1 MKPCVVGI
9 GGAGGNILKQFLQ
22 SMDANLVVH
31 QFGEILSFGDVKGIW
46 LESAS
51 QDAQKQDYYGDV
63 SRGCYPGYLICHEMM
78 NDSSST
84 VSYVMDIYGLNLKAP
99 GFDRRAEYLK
109 AVFEVF
115 ESDSVLKTKC
125 SDEFE
130 GYSNPLSG
138 YMWKIGIRPLTII
151 SIGKNAED
159 SKPKDANDK
168 SSTKISFSNPI
179 SKIRTIR
186 SKKISKLC
194 DSILFLASL
203 GGGTGTGFINPITN
217 YVRSENLGFP
227 IFALGVLTEMGSDE
241 RHAAE
246 GKRFL
251 GATIAMYDLL
261 TKETGTGIDGLIL
274 VDNQIMVEKYE
285 RNYSAMD
292 KDIYSAFKPLLD
304 LRNYPGYSL
313 QDDSL
318 AIRGVIGGQEV
329 EVNSEVK
336 NDTNKKTSNKI
347 FPPMLVP
354 CYCIRPDHEST
365 IETLVDG
372 ALGKQGSI
380 FPLGKDDGR
389 LFPCDPS
396 KADRALV
403 FTRGFFSLEEILKTV
418 QSRTGLLESKI
429 KIYRKLGD
437 SKNNDILI
445 LLRNPYG
452 GNPGEHERPG
462 TLEWKLHK
470 IIKEAINYIEQ
481 NQANIIEYEGYKPI
495 TKERLR
501 TYFYGKNGLIDELH
515 DCLERLENGVRPV
528 FQRPLTIFGDG
539 GIGSIAM
546 EEGCAADQEPMGNDG
561 DKAKMR
567 EMIKSE
573 LKDILLSEDCRKK
586 IKEILQH

>member
-1 MKPCVVGI
+1 LKPCVVGI

-51 QDAQKQDYYGDV
+51 QDAQKQNYYGDLTQ
-63 SRGCYPGYLICHEMM
+63 GHYPGYLICHEMM
-78 NDSSST
+78 NDSSPT
-84 VSYVMDIYGLNLKAP
+84 VSYVMDTYGLNLKAP

-109 AVFEVF
+109 AVFEIF
-115 ESDSVLKTKC
+115 EFDTALKTMC
-125 SDEFE
+125 SDEFK
-130 GYSNPLSG
+130 GFSNPLSG

-151 SIGKNAED
+151 SIGKTTES
-159 SKPKDANDK
+159 SKQQTKNDE
-168 SSTKISFSNPI
+168 SSSGMGFPNPI
-179 SKIRTIR
+179 SKIGKNGGKRF
-186 SKKISKLC
+186 SKLC

-227 IFALGVLTEMGSDE
+227 IFALGVLTETGSDE
-241 RHAAE
+241 RHAPE

-251 GATIAMYDLL
+251 GATIAMHDLL
-261 TKETGTGIDGLIL
+261 TKGAGTGIDGLIL

-285 RNYSAMD
+285 KNYSAMD
-292 KDIYSAFKPLLD
+292 MDIYRALKPLLD

-318 AIRGVIGGQEV
+318 AIIGVIGGLE
-329 EVNSEVK
+329 ENINSEVK
-336 NDTNKKTSNKI
+336 NDANERISDKI

-354 CYCIRPDHEST
+354 CYCIQPDHEST

-372 ALGKQGSI
+372 ALGKRKSL
-380 FPLGKDDGR
+380 FPLGKDGR
-389 LFPCDPS
+389 LFPCEPS
-396 KADRALV
+396 KAERALV
-403 FTRGFFSLEEILKTV
+403 FTRGFFSLDEIMKAV
-418 QSRTGLLESKI
+418 RKRTDLQERNI

-452 GNPGEHERPG
+452 GTPNEHELPG
-462 TLEWKLHK
+462 TLEWKLHR
-470 IIKEAINYIEQ
+470 IITEAINYIKQ
-481 NQANIIEYEGYKPI
+481 NQANIVDFEGYKPI

-501 TYFYGKNGLIDELH
+501 TFFYGENGLVDELQKSLGR
-515 DCLERLENGVRPV
+515 LERGEKPT
-528 FQRPLTIFGDG
+528 FIRPLKIFGDG
-539 GIGSIAM
+539 AEAPKAPENCRAGMQIA
-546 EEGCAADQEPMGNDG
+546 
-561 DKAKMR
+561 
-567 EMIKSE
+567 
-573 LKDILLSEDCRKK
+573 LSEAELRK
-586 IKEILQH
+586 IVKEELSQILNQRLQKKDKDDAK